1 MQTSNKSILLARKYL
16 SMAERCLPSSINHHI
31 KSIVEKE
38 KEKLHGE
45 GLGGGAGHKVFSPQQ
60 ILRLTFEFSFVIY
73 FFWIIERKRSCGF
86 HRIFT
91 VAFDRLMIALQG

>member
-1 MQTSNKSILLARKYL
+1 MPPDPH
-16 SMAERCLPSSINHHI
+16 LPSHKNYSRER
-31 KSIVEKE
+31 K
-38 KEKLHGE
+38 GE
-45 GLGGGAGHKVFSPQQ
+45 IRWGGAGHKVFSPQQ
-60 ILRLTFEFSFVIY
+60 ILKLTFEFSFVIY